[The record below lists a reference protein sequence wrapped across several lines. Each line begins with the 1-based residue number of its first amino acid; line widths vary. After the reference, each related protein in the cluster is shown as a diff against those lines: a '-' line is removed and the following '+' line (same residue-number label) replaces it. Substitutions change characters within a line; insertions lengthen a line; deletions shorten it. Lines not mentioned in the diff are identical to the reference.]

1 MDEARLNRLR
11 EELEAV
17 YKKRD
22 SLDAKIKDLE
32 RRFKEAE
39 NTYIHDIVHAA
50 NLTPEQL
57 AELIRKAATGIPQ
70 VSFLE
75 QTENDNATDEDI
87 AEEDI
92 EE

>member
-1 MDEARLNRLR
+1 MDEARLNRLK
-11 EELEAV
+11 EELEAAR
-17 YKKRD
+17 KKRD
-22 SLDAKIKDLE
+22 SLDAKVKDLE

-57 AELIRKAATGIPQ
+57 AELIRRAAAGIPQ
-70 VSFLE
+70 VPFLE
-75 QTENDNATDEDI
+75 QAENDNATDGDI
-87 AEEDI
+87 AKEDI

>member
-75 QTENDNATDEDI
+75 QTEHDNATDEDI
-87 AEEDI
+87 AGEDI

>member
-11 EELEAV
+11 EELEV
-17 YKKRD
+17 VHKKRD
-22 SLDAKIKDLE
+22 SLDSKIKDLE

-87 AEEDI
+87 AGEDI

>member
-11 EELEAV
+11 EELKV
-17 YKKRD
+17 VHKKRD
-22 SLDAKIKDLE
+22 SLDAKVKDLE
-32 RRFKEAE
+32 RRLKEAE